1 MGPSAGKS
9 ECPNVEGKGGSGV
22 RVGDEMDTVRG
33 DKAPHC

>member
-22 RVGDEMDTVRG
+22 RVGDEMG
-33 DKAPHC
+33 Y